1 MSLLNSKRGVKR
13 ERNQCPKIIHMDT
26 ISYNRVTPSMINLSH
41 TRANRNITYWAPELL
56 STSSNSVCSTERY
69 GEIVDNLK
77 PNERI
82 VLLHQLTATKRHQNE
97 MTRSPMPQLQALRA
111 SSREDVEEDIS
122 PDWWFHHFEPVWK
135 PFLQWLRSQKNV
147 TLLEFERAASQVSG
161 LTHIEKTI
169 AISAFR
175 QQQEQGSVPFHN
187 APAFRRDHSLSA
199 V

>member
-1 MSLLNSKRGVKR
+1 
-13 ERNQCPKIIHMDT
+13 MDT

-56 STSSNSVCSTERY
+56 STSCNSVCSTERY

-187 APAFRRDHSLSA
+187 AHAFRRDHSLSA